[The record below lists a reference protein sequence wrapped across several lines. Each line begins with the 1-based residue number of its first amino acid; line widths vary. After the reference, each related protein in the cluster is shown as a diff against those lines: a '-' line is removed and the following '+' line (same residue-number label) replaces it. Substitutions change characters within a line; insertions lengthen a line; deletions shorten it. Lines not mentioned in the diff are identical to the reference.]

1 MTLFTQLSPTRP
13 ILAALL
19 SCMLLQGHTQ
29 GGCGFISGSTDAAE
43 AQQERASPEL
53 MRHSS

>member
-1 MTLFTQLSPTRP
+1 MTLFTQLNPMRP
-13 ILAALL
+13 ILADLL
-19 SCMLLQGHTQ
+19 SCMRLQGHTQ
-29 GGCGFISGSTDAAE
+29 GGCPIISGSTDAAE